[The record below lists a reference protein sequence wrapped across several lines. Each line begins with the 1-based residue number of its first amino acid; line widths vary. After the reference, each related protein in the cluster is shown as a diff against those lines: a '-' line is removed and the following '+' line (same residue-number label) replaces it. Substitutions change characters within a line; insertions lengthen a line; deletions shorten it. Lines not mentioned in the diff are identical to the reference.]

1 MTGLEFI
8 AMLAQLATIAKTGK
22 ELLFGKSRVAVDAEV
37 QRQVDESTASPE
49 LQQAVAKISLKVR
62 DSYVLLLKKADDLY
76 LYGMNEPFSR
86 PYDWKD
92 ARDRAQYD
100 ICGVLELVKQHNS
113 NSLPSDVKNLWDEFA
128 CANRQP

>member
-1 MTGLEFI
+1 M
-8 AMLAQLATIAKTGK
+8 
-22 ELLFGKSRVAVDAEV
+22 
-37 QRQVDESTASPE
+37 
-49 LQQAVAKISLKVR
+49 AKISLKVR
-62 DSYVLLLKKADDLY
+62 EAYGRRLKKAYDRYVDVINDP
-76 LYGMNEPFSR
+76 GAR